1 MRRYTMWFAGLPLA
15 LGCAMF
21 SGGEKETKKSE
32 TLTVQEQ
39 AHQSL
44 QRAAE
49 AQKRAADEQAK
60 VEKLQQE
67 VTQKQKEL
75 ADTQVRLKAQT
86 VKAQQAQRDAQETKR
101 QSDQEAAQLQQQATQ
116 KQRSETQQMQQLN
129 QEQQQTWTQ
138 EKTVSGRVLQAQG
151 DKIEVRAP
159 GQDVLQLQVT
169 DSTAVRVNGQLAS
182 VSQIQPGSDVRAS
195 YQVVDGQAKA
205 LVIDATSKASG
216 Q

>member
-1 MRRYTMWFAGLPLA
+1 MRNHRMWVAGLALA
-15 LGCAMF
+15 SGCAMF
-21 SGGEKETKKSE
+21 GGGQETKKSE
-32 TLTVQEQ
+32 TRTAQEE

-44 QRAAE
+44 QKAADAQRRAG
-49 AQKRAADEQAK
+49 DEQAK

-75 ADTQVRLKAQT
+75 ADAQARLKAQIA
-86 VKAQQAQRDAQETKR
+86 KAEQAQRDAQEAR
-101 QSDQEAAQLQQQATQ
+101 RVGQQEAAQQQQQAME
-116 KQRSETQQMQQLN
+116 KQRTETTQMQSTNKERL
-129 QEQQQTWTQ
+129 QTLTE

-151 DKIEVRAP
+151 DKLEVRTAD
-159 GQDVLQLQVT
+159 QNVVQLQVT
-169 DSTAVRVNGQLAS
+169 DTTAVRVNGQSAS
-182 VSQIQPGSDVRAS
+182 VSQIQPGSDIRGS